1 MNSPKDLRL
10 SCISETKQK
19 KCEIDIFIYGGCT
32 KLIEMS
38 ALEHTHA
45 QSKPEFSS
53 SGTEKSL
60 EKKRKERSVKQAHEE
75 GLAGSP
81 HLQRRRAPET

>member
-1 MNSPKDLRL
+1 MIVWCTQVIKIKSFQMNSPKDLRL
-10 SCISETKQK
+10 SCISETKKK

-60 EKKRKERSVKQAHEE
+60 EKKRKEC
-75 GLAGSP
+75 
-81 HLQRRRAPET
+81 ETSS